1 MRDLVYAIQ
10 DFFMALLSPMH
21 SLAKLELTNWW
32 SANTMNWVFMVI
44 GFVAMLYWLKQLKI
58 FNAEGTEK
66 REVVSHSFF
75 K

>member
-32 SANTMNWVFMVI
+32 SANTMNWIFMVI
-44 GFVAMLYWLKQLKI
+44 GFVAILYWLNLLKI
-58 FNAEGTEK
+58 FNAEGTDK
-66 REVVSHSFF
+66 R
-75 K
+75 